1 VLKQPV
7 EIQSAYSDTG
17 TAEEYVDKRFT
28 SAWGS
33 VVHAAQ
39 VALVNGLIQAHQVK
53 RVLELAPGPARLSK
67 EIAGFDRGYLCEFNE
82 SMLTVARRRL
92 RGTGR
97 RWQLM
102 RGDGFQLPLKPGLNL
117 DMVYTF
123 RFVRH
128 FEMHDRAVIYQ
139 QVRSV
144 LKDRGLFVFDAV
156 NAKIGLPARRR
167 EAPTQYPI
175 YDEFYTPASLRDE
188 LLEHGFTLLSLSDVM
203 RHMTVQQ
210 QIQVLVGPRS
220 FGLARR
226 LISLLEYLPG
236 QPLEWVAV
244 CQKTPQ

>member
-7 EIQSAYSDTG
+7 EIRGAYSATG
-17 TAEEYVDKRFT
+17 TAEEYVDKRFA

-39 VALVNGLIQAHQVK
+39 VTLVNGLIEAHRVK

-67 EIAGFDRGYLCEFNE
+67 EITGFERGYLCEFNE

-92 RGTGR
+92 CGTDR
-97 RWQLM
+97 RWRLV
-102 RGDGFQLPLKPGLNL
+102 RGDGFQLPLKPGLDL

-144 LKDRGLFVFDAV
+144 LKDGGLFVFDAV
-156 NAKIGLPARRR
+156 NATVGLPARRR
-167 EAPTQYPI
+167 EGQEHYPI

-203 RHMTVQQ
+203 RHMSVQQ
-210 QIQVLVGPRS
+210 QIQVLLGPRS

-226 LISLLEYLPG
+226 LISWLEYLPG
-236 QPLEWVAV
+236 QPLEWIAV
-244 CQKTPQ
+244 CQKMPQ

>member
-1 VLKQPV
+1 MLKQPA
-7 EIQSAYSDTG
+7 EIRGAYSATG

-39 VALVNGLIQAHQVK
+39 VTLVNDLVRDHQVK
-53 RVLELAPGPARLSK
+53 RVLEIAPGPARVSS
-67 EIAGFDRGYLCEFNE
+67 EIVGFDRGYLCEFNQ

-92 RGTGR
+92 KGSGGR
-97 RWQLM
+97 WRLVQ
-102 RGDGFQLPLKPGLNL
+102 GDGFQLPFKPAL
-117 DMVYTF
+117 DLDLVYTF

-128 FEMHDRAVIYQ
+128 FEMHDRATIYQ

-144 LKDRGLFVFDAV
+144 LRDGGLFVFDAV
-156 NAKIGLPARRR
+156 NVKVGLPARQR
-167 EAPTQYPI
+167 EGHDHYPI
-175 YDEFYTPASLRDE
+175 YDEFYTPASLREE
-188 LLEHGFTLLSLSDVM
+188 LASHGFTLLSLTDVM
-203 RHMTVQQ
+203 RHMTAQQ

-226 LISLLEYLPG
+226 LISWLEYLPG

-244 CQKTPQ
+244 CRKTPQ